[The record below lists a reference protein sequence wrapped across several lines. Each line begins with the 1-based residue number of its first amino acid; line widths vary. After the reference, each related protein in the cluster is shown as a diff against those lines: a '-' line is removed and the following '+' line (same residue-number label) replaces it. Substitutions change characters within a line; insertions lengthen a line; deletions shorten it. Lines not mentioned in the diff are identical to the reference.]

1 MLSAFVTANRQEIIE
16 RCRARVSARMAP
28 RATAFELEHGIPLFL
43 DQLATSLRAKL
54 ESEAVTATATLHG
67 ADLLRMG
74 FSIAQVVHDYGDA
87 CQAVT
92 GVALDPAGASPTAHL
107 SLLNTRL

>member
-1 MLSAFVTANRQEIIE
+1 MLSEFVTSNRPEIIA

-28 RATAFELEHGIPLFL
+28 RPTAHELDHGIPLFL
-43 DQLATSLRAKL
+43 DQLAAALRTKL
-54 ESEAVTATATLHG
+54 GHTAAVGVTATKHG

-87 CQAVT
+87 CQSITELAIER
-92 GVALDPAGASPTAHL
+92 GATI
-107 SLLNTRL
+107 T